1 MTPQSKAFLTI
12 LVSILIG
19 VVAGVLVD
27 QAFLSRSFRVFA
39 SSSPYVRFKD
49 RVMNDLGL
57 TPAQQGQLEQLLQR
71 RQEAFND
78 FRKNIEARY
87 MAMREATSD
96 SIRGLL
102 TPEQQSKFEAL
113 VKEFDGSYRHPEKR

>member
-1 MTPQSKAFLTI
+1 MTPQTKAFLTI

-19 VVAGVLVD
+19 AVAGVLVD
-27 QAFLSRSFRVFA
+27 QAFLVRSFRVFA
-39 SSSPYVRFKD
+39 SSGPYVRFKD

-71 RQEAFND
+71 RQEGFND

-87 MAMREATSD
+87 MAMREATRD
-96 SIRGLL
+96 SIRSLL

-113 VKEFDGSYRHPEKR
+113 VKEFDSSYRRPEKR

>member
-102 TPEQQSKFEAL
+102 TPGQQSKFEAL
-113 VKEFDGSYRHPEKR
+113 VKEFDGGYRHPEKR

>member
-1 MTPQSKAFLTI
+1 MTSQRKAFLTI

-19 VVAGVLVD
+19 GVTGILVD
-27 QAFLSRSFRVFA
+27 QGLLMRSFRVFS
-39 SSSPYVRFKD
+39 SSSPYVRFKN
-49 RVMNDLGL
+49 RVINDLGL
-57 TPAQQGQLEQLLQR
+57 TPAQQAQLEQLLQR

-87 MAMREATSD
+87 MEMRGATSD

-102 TPEQQSKFEAL
+102 TPVQQSKFQAL
-113 VKEFDGSYRHPEKR
+113 VKEFDSSYRHQERK

>member
-1 MTPQSKAFLTI
+1 MTSQRKAFLTI

-19 VVAGVLVD
+19 VVAGILVD
-27 QAFLSRSFRVFA
+27 QALLIKSFRVF
-39 SSSPYVRFKD
+39 SSPSPYVRFKN
-49 RVMNDLGL
+49 RVINDLGL

-78 FRKNIEARY
+78 FRKNIESSY
-87 MAMREATSD
+87 MAMRVVTSD

-113 VKEFDGSYRHPEKR
+113 VKEFDSSYRHPEKR

>member
-96 SIRGLL
+96 SIRSLL
-102 TPEQQSKFEAL
+102 TSEQQSKFEAL

>member
-1 MTPQSKAFLTI
+1 MTSQRKAFLTI

-19 VVAGVLVD
+19 GVGGILVD
-27 QAFLSRSFRVFA
+27 QALLMRSFRVFS
-39 SSSPYVRFKD
+39 SSSPYVRFKN
-49 RVMNDLGL
+49 RVINDLGL
-57 TPAQQGQLEQLLQR
+57 TPAQQAQLEQLLQR

-87 MAMREATSD
+87 MEMRGATSD

-102 TPEQQSKFEAL
+102 TPVQQSKFQAL
-113 VKEFDGSYRHPEKR
+113 VKEFDSSYRHQERK